1 MDPRP
6 EFSYI
11 ENIDTLEKMK
21 LRVEG
26 GVYVFDVV
34 YNDGTAGVITLDSGA
49 GVHVMPKGL
58 QKMVEMQPKQVGLKL
73 SAANGTTIENLGT
86 KVLKF
91 KGMKP
96 AFSRRV

>member
-1 MDPRP
+1 
-6 EFSYI
+6 
-11 ENIDTLEKMK
+11 
-21 LRVEG
+21 
-26 GVYVFDVV
+26 
-34 YNDGTAGVITLDSGA
+34 
-49 GVHVMPKGL
+49 MPKGL